1 MFSKVNIN
9 TGHMQSWTVAS
20 YCSELIFNS
29 DSVALFWKNTACG
42 SELSHFAFSAI
53 RYFGV

>member
-29 DSVALFWKNTACG
+29 DSVALF
-42 SELSHFAFSAI
+42 
-53 RYFGV
+53 